1 MWFGSRAQA
10 ARRLPE
16 WRSEVEKAM
25 KSPSKRLCLMG
36 LTLGVG
42 LTFSAGGLRAQTQTP
57 NLQTAVEGA
66 QTPQDQKIQQLQDKL
81 EEIQKELMELKQANS
96 TQPTT
101 HFSTTAKASA
111 PPAALA
117 EAEPE
122 ITDSSNPKS
131 VPFAFADFTWLN
143 GNARATDTPY

>member
-81 EEIQKELMELKQANS
+81 EEIQTELMELKQANS
-96 TQPTT
+96 AQPTT
-101 HFSTTAKASA
+101 HFTATAKPPPPPSA
-111 PPAALA
+111 LTQK
-117 EAEPE
+117 EPKN
-122 ITDSSNPKS
+122 TDPSNPKPE
-131 VPFAFADFTWLN
+131 PFTFA
-143 GNARATDTPY
+143 

>member
-1 MWFGSRAQA
+1 
-10 ARRLPE
+10 
-16 WRSEVEKAM
+16 
-25 KSPSKRLCLMG
+25 MG

-81 EEIQKELMELKQANS
+81 EEIQTELMELKQANS
-96 TQPTT
+96 AQPAT
-101 HFSTTAKASA
+101 HFTTTAKASA
-111 PPAALA
+111 PPSALTQ
-117 EAEPE
+117 EEPE
-122 ITDSSNPKS
+122 IPDPANPKS

-143 GNARATDTPY
+143 TKPLT